1 MPLQKDCKTFKFK
14 KKKITDFVWI
24 KIRLFPLKQRK
35 LKATRTDMKIR
46 IYTDIM
52 CVFPFTQLSTF
63 LSSSNLCH
71 QTWKSSGQ
79 LLSTSP
85 GHPAIFVQEMKAPGS
100 LLQLPC
106 WPNLAVPQAHKLI
119 PSKMLSGSPY
129 LILSS
134 APAVSP
140 HTTF

>member
-1 MPLQKDCKTFKFK
+1 
-14 KKKITDFVWI
+14 
-24 KIRLFPLKQRK
+24 
-35 LKATRTDMKIR
+35 MKIR

-79 LLSTSP
+79 LLSASP

-119 PSKMLSGSPY
+119 PSKMLSGTPY

-134 APAVSP
+134 ASADLTSHHLLEEHIGKTSKICQIIV
-140 HTTF
+140 HVFCFFCLFGCLVGLVCF